1 MAAHYTAT
9 HADIAS
15 VAGCDGAAGVLY
27 CAPANRRFR
36 FISPETHPMS
46 SKDKTEPLYRVVF
59 QQQGEVYEIYAR
71 YLYQSDLYGFIELE
85 QLVFGERSA
94 LVLDPGE
101 EKLKST
107 FQGVRRTFIPL
118 PAVIRIDE
126 VDSEGPPRITDA
138 LEPELKSNVT
148 HFPTHFFPPRDDR

>member
-1 MAAHYTAT
+1 
-9 HADIAS
+9 
-15 VAGCDGAAGVLY
+15 
-27 CAPANRRFR
+27 
-36 FISPETHPMS
+36 MS

-107 FQGVRRTFIPL
+107 FQGVKRTFIPL

-148 HFPTHFFPPRDDR
+148 HFPTHFFPPRDDL